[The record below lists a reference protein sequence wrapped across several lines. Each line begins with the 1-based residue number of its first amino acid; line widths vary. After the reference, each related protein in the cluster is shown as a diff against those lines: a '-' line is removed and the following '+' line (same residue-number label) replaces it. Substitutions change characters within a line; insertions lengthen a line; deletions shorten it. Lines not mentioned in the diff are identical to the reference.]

1 MTTKRP
7 QTHISIA
14 VRGFNVKLPI
24 DLGIELRFCLGLA
37 LGKHP
42 LQVPLC
48 ISLWAHS
55 PSSVPLNYAS
65 TVANCIKCGNQSKA
79 SPFQIFLWQSPWC
92 KLEHLLSTLS
102 GRCLS
107 LFELPTPTVPLAVLP
122 LKEWITS
129 QHVTFLVHHLNS
141 HLQSNSHMKKIQ
153 PQTFTFS
160 LFPFPS
166 ETRSPL
172 SLFLG

>member
-24 DLGIELRFCLGLA
+24 DLGIKLRFWLGFA

-48 ISLWAHS
+48 ISLWAPS
-55 PSSVPLNYAS
+55 PSSTLLNHLQVQWPIAS
-65 TVANCIKCGNQSKA
+65 SVEIKAKPHLFKYFSGN
-79 SPFQIFLWQSPWC
+79 PSPWW
-92 KLEHLLSTLS
+92 KLLSTPP
-102 GRCLS
+102 GRCQS
-107 LFELPTPTVPLAVLP
+107 LFELPTPTVPLAVFP

-129 QHVTFLVHHLNS
+129 QHVTFLVHYLIS
-141 HLQSNSHMKKIQ
+141 HLQSKSHMKMIQ

-166 ETRSPL
+166 RN
-172 SLFLG
+172 